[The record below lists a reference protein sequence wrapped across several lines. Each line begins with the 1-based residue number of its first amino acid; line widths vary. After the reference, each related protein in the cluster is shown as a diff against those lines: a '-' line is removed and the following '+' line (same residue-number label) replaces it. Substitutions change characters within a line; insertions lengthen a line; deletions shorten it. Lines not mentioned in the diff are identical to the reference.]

1 MAVEG
6 GVFLRNLKELGFS
19 TKAVHAGQNPCTI
32 TGALSTPIYQTSTFV
47 FENVKQGADR
57 FAGKEEGYIYTRL
70 GNPTQTALEDK
81 IALLE
86 GGEAAIA
93 SSSGMAA
100 VSSVIMALT
109 KNGDHIVADKALYGC
124 TFSFLSEIMTKYGVE
139 VTFID
144 ASDIRQIEKA
154 LKDNTK
160 IIYFESPANP
170 TMKLVDMKQV
180 SYLARSKGIITIIDN
195 TFMSP
200 YFQRPI
206 EHGIDVVLHSA
217 TKYISGHGDVIAGII
232 VGKKDIIDIIRM
244 TTLKDLGGVISPFN
258 AWLLLRGLKTLA
270 VRMDKHNENALII
283 AEFLERHDKIEHVF
297 YPGLP
302 SHPQY
307 ELAKKQ
313 MTGFGGMLSFELKGG
328 YEAGKKMMDR
338 VMLCHLAVSLG
349 DVDTLI
355 QHPASMTHAIV
366 PVEERLKAGITDGLI
381 RLSVGIEDV
390 DDIIEDLE
398 EALRL

>member
-1 MAVEG
+1 MTEEG
-6 GVFLRNLKELGFS
+6 CVFLKDIKEMGFS
-19 TKAVHAGQNPCTI
+19 TKAVHAGQNPCPV

-57 FAGKEEGYIYTRL
+57 FAGKEDGYIYTRL
-70 GNPTQTALEDK
+70 GNPTQKALEDK
-81 IALLE
+81 MAILE
-86 GGEAAIA
+86 GGEAALA
-93 SSSGMAA
+93 LSSGMAA
-100 VSSVIMALT
+100 VSAVIIALT

-124 TFSFLSEIMTKYGVE
+124 TFSFMSEIMTKYGVE

-144 ASDIRQIEKA
+144 TSEISQIEKA
-154 LKDNTK
+154 IRDNTK

-180 SYLARSKGIITIIDN
+180 ADLARSRGIITVIDN

-206 EHGIDVVLHSA
+206 EYGIDVVLHSA
-217 TKYISGHGDVIAGII
+217 TKYISGHGDVIAGIVI
-232 VGKKDIIDIIRM
+232 SKKDIIEIIR
-244 TTLKDLGGVISPFN
+244 TIAKDLVGVISPFN

-270 VRMDKHNENALII
+270 VRMDRHSENALTI
-283 AEFLERHDKIEHVF
+283 AEFLASHDKVKNVF

-307 ELAKKQ
+307 GLAKKQ
-313 MTGFGGMLSFELKGG
+313 MNGFGGMISFELKGG
-328 YEAGKKMMDR
+328 YEAGKKLMDR
-338 VMLCHLAVSLG
+338 VKLCHLAVSLG

-366 PVEERLKAGITDGLI
+366 PVDERLKAGITDGLV

-390 DDIIEDLE
+390 DDIVEDLE
-398 EALRL
+398 EALR